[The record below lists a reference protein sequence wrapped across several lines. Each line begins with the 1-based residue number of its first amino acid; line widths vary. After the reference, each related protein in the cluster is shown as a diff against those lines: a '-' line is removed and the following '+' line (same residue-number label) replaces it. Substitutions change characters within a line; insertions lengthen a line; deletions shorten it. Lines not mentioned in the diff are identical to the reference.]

1 MWEVLDQRHK
11 LDHEGMWGTVALEIA
26 IRCAN
31 LDIRSDLL
39 RIWVKGRSVDE
50 IDRRILAHLLKH
62 ARASFQEIGAI
73 VGLSAPAVKRR
84 VDKMVAGGQITG
96 FTALVNPAALGWK
109 TEAYV
114 EVYYRDNISPAELR
128 RTLEPI
134 PQVIGVWTIAGEA
147 DALVHVMATD
157 MAEIEVTVER
167 IRENVRV
174 GRTRS
179 SIVMSRIL
187 ERPRT

>member
-1 MWEVLDQRHK
+1 MD
-11 LDHEGMWGTVALEIA
+11 
-26 IRCAN
+26 
-31 LDIRSDLL
+31 DL
-39 RIWVKGRSVDE
+39 
-50 IDRRILAHLLKH
+50 DRRILEQLLKH
-62 ARASFQEIGAI
+62 ARASFQEIGSA

-84 VDKMVAGGQITG
+84 VDRLVANKQITG

-114 EVYYRDNISPAELR
+114 EVYYRDNISPAELKR
-128 RTLEPI
+128 SLEPI
-134 PQVIGVWTIAGEA
+134 PQVVGVWTIAGEA

-167 IRENVRV
+167 IRENARV

>member
-1 MWEVLDQRHK
+1 MD
-11 LDHEGMWGTVALEIA
+11 D
-26 IRCAN
+26 
-31 LDIRSDLL
+31 
-39 RIWVKGRSVDE
+39 
-50 IDRRILAHLLKH
+50 IDRRILAHLLRE
-62 ARASFQEIGAI
+62 ARASFQEIGGT

-84 VDKMVAGGQITG
+84 VDKMVASGQITG

-114 EVYYRDNISPAELR
+114 EVYYRDNISPAELKR
-128 RTLEPI
+128 SLEPI
-134 PQVIGVWTIAGEA
+134 PQVVGVWTIAGEA

-157 MAEIEVTVER
+157 MAEIESTVER
-167 IRENVRV
+167 IRENTRV

>member
-1 MWEVLDQRHK
+1 MD
-11 LDHEGMWGTVALEIA
+11 D
-26 IRCAN
+26 
-31 LDIRSDLL
+31 
-39 RIWVKGRSVDE
+39 
-50 IDRRILAHLLKH
+50 IDRRILEHLLRH
-62 ARASFQEIGAI
+62 ARASFQEIGSA
-73 VGLSAPAVKRR
+73 VGLTAPAVKRR
-84 VDKMVAGGQITG
+84 VDKMVAHKQITG
-96 FTALVNPAALGWK
+96 FTALVNPAAMGWK

-128 RTLEPI
+128 RSLEPI
-134 PQVIGVWTIAGEA
+134 PQVVGVWTIAGEA

-167 IRENVRV
+167 IRENARV

>member
-1 MWEVLDQRHK
+1 MD
-11 LDHEGMWGTVALEIA
+11 D
-26 IRCAN
+26 
-31 LDIRSDLL
+31 
-39 RIWVKGRSVDE
+39 

-62 ARASFQEIGAI
+62 ARASFQEIGAL

-96 FTALVNPAALGWK
+96 FSAQVNPAALGWR

-128 RTLEPI
+128 RSLEPI

-147 DALVHVMATD
+147 DALVHVMARD

-167 IRENVRV
+167 IRENARV

>member
-1 MWEVLDQRHK
+1 MD
-11 LDHEGMWGTVALEIA
+11 DT
-26 IRCAN
+26 
-31 LDIRSDLL
+31 
-39 RIWVKGRSVDE
+39 
-50 IDRRILAHLLKH
+50 DRRILGHLLRS
-62 ARASFQEIGAI
+62 ARASFQEIGSA

-84 VDKMVAGGQITG
+84 VDRMVASGQITG
-96 FTALVNPAALGWK
+96 FTALVNPAALGWT

-114 EVYYRDNISPAELR
+114 EVYYRDNITPAELR

-134 PQVIGVWTIAGEA
+134 PQVVGVWTIAGEA

-157 MAEIEVTVER
+157 MAEIESTVER
-167 IRENVRV
+167 IRENARV

-179 SIVMSRIL
+179 AIVMSRIL

>member
-1 MWEVLDQRHK
+1 M
-11 LDHEGMWGTVALEIA
+11 GN
-26 IRCAN
+26 RCVN
-31 LDIRSDLL
+31 NRRSD
-39 RIWVKGRSVDE
+39 VND
-50 IDRRILAHLLKH
+50 IDRRILAELLVH
-62 ARASFQEIGAI
+62 ARASFQEIGSV

-84 VDKMVAGGQITG
+84 VDKMVASGQITG
-96 FTALVNPAALGWK
+96 FTAQVNPAALGWK

-134 PQVIGVWTIAGEA
+134 PQVVGVWTIAGEA

-167 IRENVRV
+167 IRENARV

-179 SIVMSRIL
+179 SLVMSRIL

>member
-1 MWEVLDQRHK
+1 MD
-11 LDHEGMWGTVALEIA
+11 D
-26 IRCAN
+26 
-31 LDIRSDLL
+31 
-39 RIWVKGRSVDE
+39 
-50 IDRRILAHLLKH
+50 IDRRILGELLVH
-62 ARASFQEIGAI
+62 ARASFQDIGSV

-84 VDKMVAGGQITG
+84 VDRMVAAGQITG
-96 FTALVNPAALGWK
+96 FTAQVNPAALGWT

-134 PQVIGVWTIAGEA
+134 PQIVGVWTIAGEA

-167 IRENVRV
+167 IRENARV

-179 SIVMSRIL
+179 SLVMSRIL

>member
-1 MWEVLDQRHK
+1 M
-11 LDHEGMWGTVALEIA
+11 
-26 IRCAN
+26 
-31 LDIRSDLL
+31 
-39 RIWVKGRSVDE
+39 DE
-50 IDRRILAHLLKH
+50 IDRRILAHLLKQ

-84 VDKMVAGGQITG
+84 VDKMVAAGQITG
-96 FTALVNPAALGWK
+96 FTALVNPAALGWR

-128 RTLEPI
+128 RSLEPI
-134 PQVIGVWTIAGEA
+134 PQVIGIWTIAGEA

-167 IRENVRV
+167 IRENARV

-179 SIVMSRIL
+179 SIVMSRLL

>member
-1 MWEVLDQRHK
+1 M
-11 LDHEGMWGTVALEIA
+11 
-26 IRCAN
+26 
-31 LDIRSDLL
+31 
-39 RIWVKGRSVDE
+39 DE
-50 IDRRILAHLLKH
+50 LDRRILAHLLKH
-62 ARASFQEIGAI
+62 ARASFQEIGAL

-96 FTALVNPAALGWK
+96 FSAQVNPAALGWR

-128 RTLEPI
+128 RSLEPI

-167 IRENVRV
+167 IRENARV

>member
-1 MWEVLDQRHK
+1 M
-11 LDHEGMWGTVALEIA
+11 
-26 IRCAN
+26 
-31 LDIRSDLL
+31 
-39 RIWVKGRSVDE
+39 DE
-50 IDRRILAHLLKH
+50 LDRRILALLLKH
-62 ARASFQEIGAI
+62 ARASFQEIGAV

-96 FTALVNPAALGWK
+96 FTAVVNPAALGWR

-114 EVYYRDNISPAELR
+114 EVFYRDNISPNELR
-128 RTLEPI
+128 RSLEPI
-134 PQVIGVWTIAGEA
+134 PQVVGVWTIAGEA

-157 MAEIEVTVER
+157 MAEIEATVER
-167 IRENVRV
+167 IRENARV

-179 SIVMSRIL
+179 NIVMSRLI

>member
-1 MWEVLDQRHK
+1 MGNHCVR
-11 LDHEGMWGTVALEIA
+11 
-26 IRCAN
+26 RR
-31 LDIRSDLL
+31 RSD
-39 RIWVKGRSVDE
+39 VDD
-50 IDRRILAHLLKH
+50 IDRRILAELLVH
-62 ARASFQEIGAI
+62 ARASFQEIGSV

-84 VDKMVAGGQITG
+84 VDKMVASGQITG
-96 FTALVNPAALGWK
+96 FTAQVNPAALGWK

-134 PQVIGVWTIAGEA
+134 PQVVGVWTIAGEA

-167 IRENVRV
+167 IRENARV

-179 SIVMSRIL
+179 SLVMSRIL

>member
-1 MWEVLDQRHK
+1 MD
-11 LDHEGMWGTVALEIA
+11 D
-26 IRCAN
+26 
-31 LDIRSDLL
+31 
-39 RIWVKGRSVDE
+39 
-50 IDRRILAHLLKH
+50 IDRRILAELLTH
-62 ARASFQEIGAI
+62 ARASFQEIGSV

-84 VDKMVAGGQITG
+84 VDKMVASGQITG
-96 FTALVNPAALGWK
+96 FTAQVNPAALGWK

-134 PQVIGVWTIAGEA
+134 PQVVGVWTIAGEA

-167 IRENVRV
+167 IRENARV

-179 SIVMSRIL
+179 SLVMSRIL

>member
-1 MWEVLDQRHK
+1 MD
-11 LDHEGMWGTVALEIA
+11 D
-26 IRCAN
+26 
-31 LDIRSDLL
+31 
-39 RIWVKGRSVDE
+39 
-50 IDRRILAHLLKH
+50 IDRRILEHLLRQ
-62 ARASFQEIGAI
+62 ARASFQEIGSA
-73 VGLSAPAVKRR
+73 VGLTAPAVKRR
-84 VDKMVAGGQITG
+84 VDKMVASKQITG

-134 PQVIGVWTIAGEA
+134 PQVVGVWTIAGEA

-167 IRENVRV
+167 IRENARV

>member
-1 MWEVLDQRHK
+1 MD
-11 LDHEGMWGTVALEIA
+11 D
-26 IRCAN
+26 
-31 LDIRSDLL
+31 
-39 RIWVKGRSVDE
+39 
-50 IDRRILAHLLKH
+50 IDRRILARLLTH
-62 ARASFQEIGAI
+62 ARASFQEIGAV

-84 VDKMVAGGQITG
+84 VDKMVASGQITG
-96 FTALVNPAALGWK
+96 FTAQVNPAALGWT

-134 PQVIGVWTIAGEA
+134 PQVVGVWTIAGEA

-167 IRENVRV
+167 IRENARV

-179 SIVMSRIL
+179 SLVMSRIL

>member
-1 MWEVLDQRHK
+1 MD
-11 LDHEGMWGTVALEIA
+11 D
-26 IRCAN
+26 
-31 LDIRSDLL
+31 
-39 RIWVKGRSVDE
+39 
-50 IDRRILAHLLKH
+50 IDRRILAELLTH
-62 ARASFQEIGAI
+62 ARASFQEIGSA

-84 VDKMVAGGQITG
+84 VDKMLASGQITG
-96 FTALVNPAALGWK
+96 FTARVDPAALGWT

-167 IRENVRV
+167 IRENARV

-179 SIVMSRIL
+179 SLVMSRIL

>member
-1 MWEVLDQRHK
+1 M
-11 LDHEGMWGTVALEIA
+11 
-26 IRCAN
+26 
-31 LDIRSDLL
+31 
-39 RIWVKGRSVDE
+39 DE
-50 IDRRILAHLLKH
+50 IDRRILAELLLR
-62 ARASFQEIGAI
+62 ARASFQDIGSV

-84 VDKMVAGGQITG
+84 VDKMVASGQITG
-96 FTALVNPAALGWK
+96 FTAQVNPAALGWT

-134 PQVIGVWTIAGEA
+134 PQVVGVWTIAGEA

-167 IRENVRV
+167 IRENARV

-179 SIVMSRIL
+179 SLVMSRIL

>member
-1 MWEVLDQRHK
+1 MD
-11 LDHEGMWGTVALEIA
+11 D
-26 IRCAN
+26 
-31 LDIRSDLL
+31 
-39 RIWVKGRSVDE
+39 
-50 IDRRILAHLLKH
+50 IDRRILEHLLRQ
-62 ARASFQEIGAI
+62 ARASFQEIGSA
-73 VGLSAPAVKRR
+73 VGLTAPAVKRR
-84 VDKMVAGGQITG
+84 VDKMVASKQITG
-96 FTALVNPAALGWK
+96 FTAMVNPAAMGWK

-134 PQVIGVWTIAGEA
+134 PQVVGVWTIAGEA
-147 DALVHVMATD
+147 DALIHVMATD

-167 IRENVRV
+167 IRENARV

>member
-1 MWEVLDQRHK
+1 VD
-11 LDHEGMWGTVALEIA
+11 
-26 IRCAN
+26 
-31 LDIRSDLL
+31 DL
-39 RIWVKGRSVDE
+39 
-50 IDRRILAHLLKH
+50 DRRILAELLTH
-62 ARASFQEIGAI
+62 ARASFQEIGSV

-84 VDKMVAGGQITG
+84 VDKMVASGQITG
-96 FTALVNPAALGWK
+96 FTAQVNPAALGWK

-134 PQVIGVWTIAGEA
+134 PQVVGVWTIAGEA

-167 IRENVRV
+167 IRENARV

-179 SIVMSRIL
+179 SLVMSRIL

>member
-1 MWEVLDQRHK
+1 MD
-11 LDHEGMWGTVALEIA
+11 
-26 IRCAN
+26 
-31 LDIRSDLL
+31 DL
-39 RIWVKGRSVDE
+39 
-50 IDRRILAHLLKH
+50 DRRILEQLLKN
-62 ARASFQEIGAI
+62 ARASFQEIGGV

-84 VDKMVAGGQITG
+84 VDRLVAAKQITG

-114 EVYYRDNISPAELR
+114 EVYYRDNISPAELKR
-128 RTLEPI
+128 SLEPI
-134 PQVIGVWTIAGEA
+134 PQVVGVWTIAGEA

-167 IRENVRV
+167 IRENARV

-179 SIVMSRIL
+179 AIVMSRIL

>member
-1 MWEVLDQRHK
+1 MDDTDRLILGH
-11 LDHEGMWGTVALEIA
+11 
-26 IRCAN
+26 
-31 LDIRSDLL
+31 LL
-39 RIWVKGRSVDE
+39 RS
-50 IDRRILAHLLKH
+50 
-62 ARASFQEIGAI
+62 ARASFQEIGSA

-84 VDKMVAGGQITG
+84 VDRMVASGQITG
-96 FTALVNPAALGWK
+96 FTALVNPAALGWT

-128 RTLEPI
+128 RSLEPI
-134 PQVIGVWTIAGEA
+134 PQVVGVWTIAGEA

-157 MAEIEVTVER
+157 MAEIESTVER
-167 IRENVRV
+167 IRENAGV

>member
-1 MWEVLDQRHK
+1 MD
-11 LDHEGMWGTVALEIA
+11 D
-26 IRCAN
+26 
-31 LDIRSDLL
+31 
-39 RIWVKGRSVDE
+39 

-62 ARASFQEIGAI
+62 ARASFQDIGAV

-96 FTALVNPAALGWK
+96 FTTQVSPAALGWR

-114 EVYYRDNISPAELR
+114 EVFYRDNISPAELR
-128 RTLEPI
+128 RSLEPI
-134 PQVIGVWTIAGEA
+134 AQVVGVWTIAGEA

-157 MAEIEVTVER
+157 MAEIESTVEK
-167 IRENVRV
+167 IRENARV

-179 SIVMSRIL
+179 SIVMSRLL

>member
-1 MWEVLDQRHK
+1 MGNHCVTKR
-11 LDHEGMWGTVALEIA
+11 
-26 IRCAN
+26 
-31 LDIRSDLL
+31 RSD
-39 RIWVKGRSVDE
+39 VDD
-50 IDRRILAHLLKH
+50 IDRRILAELLVH
-62 ARASFQEIGAI
+62 ARASFQEIGSV

-84 VDKMVAGGQITG
+84 VDKMVASGQITG
-96 FTALVNPAALGWK
+96 FTAQVNPAALGWK

-134 PQVIGVWTIAGEA
+134 PQVVGVWTIAGEA

-167 IRENVRV
+167 IRENARV

-179 SIVMSRIL
+179 SLVMSRIL

>member
-1 MWEVLDQRHK
+1 M
-11 LDHEGMWGTVALEIA
+11 DHTDRA
-26 IRCAN
+26 I
-31 LDIRSDLL
+31 LGHLL
-39 RIWVKGRSVDE
+39 RSARS
-50 IDRRILAHLLKH
+50 
-62 ARASFQEIGAI
+62 SYQEIGSE

-84 VDKMVAGGQITG
+84 VDRMIAAGQITG

-134 PQVIGVWTIAGEA
+134 PQVVGVWTIAGEA

-157 MAEIEVTVER
+157 MAEIESTVER
-167 IRENVRV
+167 IRENARV

-179 SIVMSRIL
+179 SLVMSRIL

>member
-1 MWEVLDQRHK
+1 MD
-11 LDHEGMWGTVALEIA
+11 
-26 IRCAN
+26 
-31 LDIRSDLL
+31 DL
-39 RIWVKGRSVDE
+39 
-50 IDRRILAHLLKH
+50 DRRILEQLLKN
-62 ARASFQEIGAI
+62 ARASFQEIGGV

-84 VDKMVAGGQITG
+84 VDRLVAGKQITG
-96 FTALVNPAALGWK
+96 FTALVNPVALGWT

-114 EVYYRDNISPAELR
+114 EVYYRDNISPAELKR
-128 RTLEPI
+128 SLEPI
-134 PQVIGVWTIAGEA
+134 PQVVGVWTIAGEA

-167 IRENVRV
+167 IRENARV

-179 SIVMSRIL
+179 AIVMSRIL

>member
-1 MWEVLDQRHK
+1 MD
-11 LDHEGMWGTVALEIA
+11 D
-26 IRCAN
+26 
-31 LDIRSDLL
+31 
-39 RIWVKGRSVDE
+39 
-50 IDRRILAHLLKH
+50 IDRRILGELLTH
-62 ARASFQEIGAI
+62 ARASFQDIGSM

-84 VDKMVAGGQITG
+84 VDKMVASGQITG
-96 FTALVNPAALGWK
+96 FTAQVNPAALGWT

-134 PQVIGVWTIAGEA
+134 PQIVGVWTIAGEA

-167 IRENVRV
+167 IRENARV

-179 SIVMSRIL
+179 SLVMSRIL

>member
-1 MWEVLDQRHK
+1 MD
-11 LDHEGMWGTVALEIA
+11 D
-26 IRCAN
+26 
-31 LDIRSDLL
+31 
-39 RIWVKGRSVDE
+39 
-50 IDRRILAHLLKH
+50 IDRRILAELLVH
-62 ARASFQEIGAI
+62 ARASFQEIGSV

-84 VDKMVAGGQITG
+84 VDKMVASGQITG
-96 FTALVNPAALGWK
+96 FTAQVNPAALGWK

-134 PQVIGVWTIAGEA
+134 PQVVGVWTIAGEA

-167 IRENVRV
+167 IRENARV

-179 SIVMSRIL
+179 SLVMSRIL

>member
-1 MWEVLDQRHK
+1 MND
-11 LDHEGMWGTVALEIA
+11 
-26 IRCAN
+26 
-31 LDIRSDLL
+31 
-39 RIWVKGRSVDE
+39 
-50 IDRRILAHLLKH
+50 IDRRILAELLVH
-62 ARASFQEIGAI
+62 ARASFQEIGSV

-84 VDKMVAGGQITG
+84 VDKMVASGQITG
-96 FTALVNPAALGWK
+96 FTAQVNPAALGWK

-134 PQVIGVWTIAGEA
+134 PQVVGVWTIAGEA

-167 IRENVRV
+167 IRENARV

-179 SIVMSRIL
+179 SLVMSRIL

>member
-1 MWEVLDQRHK
+1 MD
-11 LDHEGMWGTVALEIA
+11 D
-26 IRCAN
+26 
-31 LDIRSDLL
+31 
-39 RIWVKGRSVDE
+39 
-50 IDRRILAHLLKH
+50 IDRGILAHLLKH

-84 VDKMVAGGQITG
+84 VDRMVTGGQITG
-96 FTALVNPAALGWK
+96 FTAQVNPAALGWR

-128 RTLEPI
+128 RSLEPI
-134 PQVIGVWTIAGEA
+134 SQVVGVWTIAGEA

-157 MAEIEVTVER
+157 MAEIESTVER
-167 IRENVRV
+167 IRENTRV

-179 SIVMSRIL
+179 SIVMSRLL

>member
-1 MWEVLDQRHK
+1 MD
-11 LDHEGMWGTVALEIA
+11 D
-26 IRCAN
+26 
-31 LDIRSDLL
+31 
-39 RIWVKGRSVDE
+39 
-50 IDRRILAHLLKH
+50 IDRDILAHLLKH
-62 ARASFQEIGAI
+62 ARASFQEIGAV

-84 VDKMVAGGQITG
+84 VDRMVTGGQITG
-96 FTALVNPAALGWK
+96 FTAQVNPTALGWR

-114 EVYYRDNISPAELR
+114 EVYYRDNISPNELR

-134 PQVIGVWTIAGEA
+134 PQVVGVWTIAGEA

-157 MAEIEVTVER
+157 MAEIESTVER
-167 IRENVRV
+167 IRENTRV

-179 SIVMSRIL
+179 SIVMSRLL